1 MAGVAAPAG
10 ARRGVAWGERGQ
22 RPCDFLLQL
31 LCDLGFLRVSVALC
45 VLVYSC
51 CKGRCNGVPELGNFL
66 RLSDVTLDGIRD
78 SRSGSALAVVLAAQR
93 GCIVM
98 HVLLGPSWGAC
109 VQLLR
114 DLVV

>member
-1 MAGVAAPAG
+1 M
-10 ARRGVAWGERGQ
+10 
-22 RPCDFLLQL
+22 
-31 LCDLGFLRVSVALC
+31 
-45 VLVYSC
+45 LVYSC
-51 CKGRCNGVPELGNFL
+51 CKGRCDGVPELGNFL
-66 RLSDVTLDGIRD
+66 RLGDVALDGIRD
-78 SRSGSALAVVLAAQR
+78 SGFGSAPTGVLAAQR

>member
-10 ARRGVAWGERGQ
+10 ALRGVAWGERGQ

-31 LCDLGFLRVSVALC
+31 LCDLGFLQVSIALC
-45 VLVYSC
+45 VLVYCC
-51 CKGRCNGVPELGNFL
+51 CKGCCNSVPELGNFL
-66 RLSDVTLDGIRD
+66 RLSNVALNGIRD
-78 SRSGSALAVVLAAQR
+78 SRFRSAPTGVLAAQR